1 MARILRLV
9 ACAALW
15 ASSLSAQGDS
25 LYTAWCSRCH
35 GADARGTPAPS
46 TKLEVPPA
54 DLASCAASTAETED
68 RWIGIVTRG
77 GAAFGLSLDMPAYGE
92 GATPDQIRTV
102 VRYVRSLCRDH
113 GWPPGELNF
122 ARGFLIEKAFPE
134 NELIAVAHA
143 YEQQLIYER
152 RLGRR
157 FQFEAEAT
165 TVLDSLDRPF
175 EAVTGA
181 LKYNIWHSLEHRALA
196 TLGLEVTAPLGRR
209 DRWELA
215 PYLSAGVERLGFTI
229 RGRRDCGCVVPA
241 GHQPCDCHETSGAD
255 DRRGVGRAARRPE
268 CPFPLSPTLDQAVTP
283 RSRRRIGRRRG
294 SRERRFIAPIEA
306 DRVSAVGFWRR
317 ALTPRLVTNL
327 PRCPRSRGSAGSSVP
342 AASRPP
348 TNAAT
353 SL

>member
-175 EAVTGA
+175 AAVTGA

-215 PYLSAGVERLGFTI
+215 PNLSAGAERLGFTI
-229 RGRRDCGCVVPA
+229 QG
-241 GHQPCDCHETSGAD
+241 
-255 DRRGVGRAARRPE
+255 
-268 CPFPLSPTLDQAVTP
+268 QAVASWEEAGGIAGASYRLGISHAIATRRLVPMIEGGWDVPRAGPNALSLYPQLWIKLSRLGHVAGSVGAEVPVSGVSSP
-283 RSRRRIGRRRG
+283 RSKLIAFLLWDFGDAPLLRG
-294 SRERRFIAPIEA
+294 
-306 DRVSAVGFWRR
+306 W
-317 ALTPRLVTNL
+317 
-327 PRCPRSRGSAGSSVP
+327 
-342 AASRPP
+342 
-348 TNAAT
+348 
-353 SL
+353 